1 MRLTDDE
8 QWAILEPLIP
18 APKRRPDGRGR
29 PWRGNR
35 ECLEGILWVLKTG
48 ARWRDLPRDYPPY
61 QTCHRRFQQWAA
73 AGVFAALAEQLLKL
87 KVSDPDLPNLSECF
101 VDATF
106 APAKKGAI
114 ASGRPR
120 KAKAPR

>member
-1 MRLTDDE
+1 MPQEEAACRHGVGRTD
-8 QWAILEPLIP
+8 
-18 APKRRPDGRGR
+18 
-29 PWRGNR
+29 
-35 ECLEGILWVLKTG
+35 T
-48 ARWRDLPRDYPPY
+48 